1 MTVRDRVRVGVI
13 GVGYWGPNHVRN
25 FAQAPGADL
34 KAVCDLKV
42 ERLKEIHAHYPTVWV
57 TSDLEDLLR
66 DDAVEALVVAVPAS
80 LHYAVARRALEHDK
94 HVLVEKPL
102 AMSSNEA
109 RELIRLAEAR
119 GKVLMVG
126 DTFQY
131 NAAVRKVKALIRSG
145 ELGDIYY
152 IFSQRLNLGQV
163 RGDVDVMWNL
173 APHDV
178 SIILDWFG
186 EEPVRVIAKGL
197 CFLKPPLSD
206 VVMLTLDF
214 PSGRSAFVM
223 VSWLSPERVRKI
235 SVVGSQKMVVYDDVS
250 VDAKVQI
257 YDKGMDRTLNGAV
270 VRDHTDFG
278 EFQLL
283 VRTGD
288 LLVPKINFM
297 EPLRLECEHFLE
309 CVRTGTRPLTDGESG
324 LRVTRV
330 LEAAS
335 VSLDRGGAPV
345 MLEEVG

>member
-1 MTVRDRVRVGVI
+1 MAIQERVRVGVI

-25 FAQAPGADL
+25 FAQASGADL
-34 KAVCDLKV
+34 RAVCDLKID
-42 ERLKEIHAHYPTVWV
+42 RLKVIQAHNPSVRV
-57 TSDLEDLLR
+57 TTDLGDLLK
-66 DDAVEALVVAVPAS
+66 DDAVEALVIAVPAS
-80 LHYAVARRALEHDK
+80 LHYAVARQALEHNK
-94 HVLVEKPL
+94 HVLVEKPM
-102 AMSSNEA
+102 AMSSKEA

-131 NAAVRKVKALIRSG
+131 NAAVRKVKELIQG
-145 ELGDIYY
+145 GALGDVYY

-163 RGDVDVMWNL
+163 REDVDTMWNL

-178 SIILDWFG
+178 SIVLNWFG
-186 EEPVRVIAKGL
+186 EEPSHVTAKGL
-197 CFLKPPLSD
+197 CCLKPPLFD
-206 VVMLTLDF
+206 VVMLIMDF
-214 PSGRSAFVM
+214 PSGRSAFLI

-257 YDKGMDRTLNGAV
+257 YDKGVDRILNGAPI
-270 VRDHTDFG
+270 RDHTNFG

-283 VRTGD
+283 VRSGD
-288 LLVPKINFM
+288 LLIPKINFM

-324 LRVTRV
+324 LRTTRV

-335 VSLDRGGAPV
+335 SSLARGGSPV
-345 MLEEVG
+345 TLEEVG